1 MSELHIEK
9 SDLIDPAARRTIGI
23 RTLSALSSYALDYSD
38 ETIFDD
44 IEDCSSIFSSVFLA
58 IAKESR
64 VSELSART
72 LVLWVDHGTGPVPVE
87 DARILR
93 EMSLGVPQYDLVAAS
108 VYTQLPVESQAYL
121 DHFGLWAA
129 ALFVTSKGDPL
140 RDDSV
145 PPSADAA
152 HRTLEEFEPFERF
165 WDKASQFHP
174 GGGIGGEVWEDWPT
188 R

>member
-9 SDLIDPAARRTIGI
+9 SDLIDPAARRIIGI

-38 ETIFDD
+38 ETIFND
-44 IEDCSSIFSSVFLA
+44 IEDACADFGDTFLF
-58 IAKESR
+58 ISQESR
-64 VSELSART
+64 ISELSPSTLALWLNHDQGT
-72 LVLWVDHGTGPVPVE
+72 LQGEDELVL
-87 DARILR
+87 RN
-93 EMSLGVPQYDLVAAS
+93 MSLETLPGHDDAETVYDR
-108 VYTQLPVESQAYL
+108 LPSDSQEYL
-121 DHFGLWAA
+121 SLFGLWAA
-129 ALFVTSKGDPL
+129 ALFTATEGDPL

-145 PPSADAA
+145 PSSVGAQY
-152 HRTLEEFEPFERF
+152 RTLEEFEPFERF

>member
-1 MSELHIEK
+1 MSNLNIEK
-9 SDLIDPAARRTIGI
+9 SDLISSSSLRAIGV
-23 RTLSALSSYALDYSD
+23 RTLSAMSSYALDYSD
-38 ETIFDD
+38 ETVFDD
-44 IEDCSSIFSSVFLA
+44 IEGSSSIFSSVFLA
-58 IAKESR
+58 IARESH

-72 LVLWVDHGTGPVPVE
+72 LVLWVDHGTGPVSAE

-93 EMSLGVPQYDLVAAS
+93 DMSVDVPQYDLFAAS
-108 VYTQLPVESQAYL
+108 VYDQLPVESQAYL

-129 ALFVTSKGDPL
+129 ALFTTAQGDPL

-145 PPSADAA
+145 PPSTDAS
-152 HRTLEEFEPFERF
+152 HRTLEEFEPFEWF